1 MTEQKIK
8 LTIVRHGETHW
19 NKERRIQGQIDVPL
33 NAKGIAQASAV
44 ADKLKPKTFNGIV
57 SSDLS
62 RARQTAE
69 PSKRTDQGFAL
80 EPLLRE
86 RHLGVLEGL
95 FVSEAKKQN
104 AEDLK
109 AFQDRS
115 FAFTPSGAESMSE
128 FIGRVQRSLVK
139 IHQSFKK
146 GNVLVVTHGG
156 VIDVLWRLANNI
168 EAGNKEK
175 PTIEN
180 GSIHQF
186 IYNFETGNVNIE
198 SFNQTD
204 HLRQL
209 TTLSDL

>member
-69 PSKRTDQGFAL
+69 PSIRTDQGFAL

-104 AEDLK
+104 AEDVK
-109 AFQDRS
+109 A
-115 FAFTPSGAESMSE
+115 
-128 FIGRVQRSLVK
+128 VQER
-139 IHQSFKK
+139 
-146 GNVLVVTHGG
+146 
-156 VIDVLWRLANNI
+156 
-168 EAGNKEK
+168 
-175 PTIEN
+175 
-180 GSIHQF
+180 
-186 IYNFETGNVNIE
+186 
-198 SFNQTD
+198 
-204 HLRQL
+204 
-209 TTLSDL
+209 